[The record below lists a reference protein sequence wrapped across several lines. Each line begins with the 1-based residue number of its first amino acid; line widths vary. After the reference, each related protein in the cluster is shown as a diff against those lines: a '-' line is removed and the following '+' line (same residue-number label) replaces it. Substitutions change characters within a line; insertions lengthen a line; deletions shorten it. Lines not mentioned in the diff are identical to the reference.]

1 MVPVSF
7 PDNPHS
13 QKNYP
18 PERFFSP
25 KGSKFRF
32 LELIQRGG
40 TKGNIEVF
48 LQITDRAFNDREDRR
63 TI

>member
-1 MVPVSF
+1 MEPVSF

-18 PERFFSP
+18 PERFFSS
-25 KGSKFRF
+25 KGRIFRL

-40 TKGNIEVF
+40 TKGCIEVF